1 MRIGLI
7 TPGFSAD
14 ERDWCIPALLDLVRE
29 LSSRHDVHVLTLRY
43 PHQRRTYQVF
53 GATVNALGGATAGG
67 IHRLPLLTR
76 ALIAIRRAHRQAPFD
91 VLHALWADEPGFL
104 AVSAGRLLGVP
115 AVVSLLGG
123 ELLALPEIGYGGQL
137 GRSNRWLTGQALRH
151 AHVVTAGSE
160 LLREIAAPYAG
171 RGRLVVRPLGVDTHL
186 FCPVQPDGVAE
197 SVLSLAGEIKL
208 LHVAS
213 LVPIK
218 DQVTLLRSVALV
230 AKQHAGVHLHVLGD
244 GPLRVS
250 LDIEA
255 HALNLS
261 EQVTFHGDVPHE
273 RLPDFYRAAD
283 LFVLS
288 SRYESQSL
296 VVLEAGAC
304 GCPAAGTAV
313 GILPE
318 LLQPEHLASV
328 GDWEALAA
336 AIGRLLEQPQRLAEA
351 GLAAYRLVNSRYSLS
366 QTVQEFETLYRTLAS
381 SSGFDAE
388 QPNYA

>member
-14 ERDWCIPALLDLVRE
+14 ESDWCIPALLDLVRE
-29 LSSRHDVHVLTLRY
+29 LSSRHDVYVLTLRY
-43 PHQRRTYQVF
+43 PHQRRVYHVF
-53 GATVNALGGATAGG
+53 GATVYSLGGATAGG

-76 ALIAIRRAHRQAPFD
+76 GLAAMRQAHHQAPFD
-91 VLHALWADEPGFL
+91 VLHGLWADEPGFL

-123 ELLALPEIGYGGQL
+123 ELVAEPEIGYGGQL
-137 GRSNRWLTGQALRH
+137 SRSNRWLAGQALRR
-151 AHVVTAGSE
+151 AQVVTTGSE
-160 LLREIAAPYAG
+160 LLQEIATPYVGHGLLA
-171 RGRLVVRPLGVDTHL
+171 VRPLGVDTHL
-186 FCPVQPDGVAE
+186 FCPAQPNTVPE
-197 SVLSLAGEIKL
+197 SVLGLAGEFKL

-230 AKQHAGVHLHVLGD
+230 AKQHPGVHLHVLGD
-244 GPLRVS
+244 GPLRGS
-250 LDIEA
+250 LDTEA
-255 HALNLS
+255 RALNLA
-261 EQVTFHGDVPHE
+261 EHVTFHGNVPHE

-296 VVLEAGAC
+296 VVLEAAAC
-304 GCPAAGTAV
+304 GCPAVGTAV

-318 LLQPEHLASV
+318 LLPPEHLAPV
-328 GDWEALAA
+328 GDPAALAA
-336 AIGRLLEQPQRLAEA
+336 AVGRLLEQPQRLVNA
-351 GLAAYRLVNSRYSLS
+351 GIAACRLANSRYSLS
-366 QTVQEFETLYRTLAS
+366 RTAPDFEAIYRTLAS
-381 SSGFDAE
+381 SSIPDAGH
-388 QPNYA
+388 PDDA